1 MDKPGVVHAGQIKLI
16 AKLDAC
22 GVYNSACL
30 FNIQQMIKRLLREP
44 LIQFLVLGS
53 ILFFVYSFIQQQT
66 NTQSRE
72 ITVDNEQVNLMI
84 INYKTQTGNLPSK
97 QQLDAM
103 IDNYIRE
110 EISYREARKMGLD
123 KDDEIVRRRLSQKF
137 DFLQT
142 DLTEIPTP
150 TEEQLQQF
158 YANNPALF
166 RDSATV
172 SFSHIYFSTD
182 NSTDSITKQRALAV
196 LQQLKQTG
204 LQRAPGKGDRFPL
217 QYDYTDQ
224 SALDLLQNFG
234 DKEIVH
240 ELLTA
245 PLHAWSGPFQS
256 GYGWH
261 LVYVTKIDSAKQIPF
276 AAVKEEVKAQWMAAE
291 KAKQNKKFYDA
302 LSAKYIINRAYL
314 DAK

>member
-1 MDKPGVVHAGQIKLI
+1 MHAEHLTPHVFFITQ
-16 AKLDAC
+16 A
-22 GVYNSACL
+22 
-30 FNIQQMIKRLLREP
+30 MMKRLFKEP
-44 LIQFLVLGS
+44 LIQFLLLGA
-53 ILFFVYSFIQQQT
+53 ILFFVYSYIQRQT
-66 NTQSRE
+66 DTQARE
-72 ITVDNEQVNLMI
+72 ITVSNEQVNLMI
-84 INYKTQTGNLPSK
+84 VNYRTQTGNLPTK

-103 IDNYIRE
+103 IDNYIKE
-110 EISYREARKMGLD
+110 EISYREAKKMGLD

-158 YANNPALF
+158 YTNNPALF

-182 NSTDSITKQRALAV
+182 NSNDSIAKQRALAV
-196 LQQLKQTG
+196 LQQLKQTNI
-204 LQRAPGKGDRFPL
+204 QRAPEKGDRFPL

-224 SALDLLQNFG
+224 SALDLQQNFG
-234 DKEIVH
+234 DKQLLH
-240 ELLTA
+240 ELFKA
-245 PLHAWSGPFQS
+245 PLHEWVGPFQS

-261 LVYVTKIDSAKQIPF
+261 LVYVTKMDNAKQLPF
-276 AAVKEEVKAQWMAAE
+276 AAIKEEVKAQYIATE

-302 LSAKYIINRAYL
+302 LNAKYNINRAYL
-314 DAK
+314 DTK